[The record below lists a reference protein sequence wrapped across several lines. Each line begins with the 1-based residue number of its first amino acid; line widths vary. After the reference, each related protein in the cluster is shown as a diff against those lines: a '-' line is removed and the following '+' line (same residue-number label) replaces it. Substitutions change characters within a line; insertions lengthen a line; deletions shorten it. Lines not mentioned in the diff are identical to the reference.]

1 MRIVLMDI
9 FNQIATVKCET
20 PVHTAEKGRV
30 VKSRVAAKILK
41 RLSFHQKLHPL
52 QIAKK

>member
-1 MRIVLMDI
+1 MRIVMMNI

-20 PVHTAEKGRV
+20 PVHPAEKGRV
-30 VKSRVAAKILK
+30 DKSRVAAKIWK
-41 RLSFHQKLHPL
+41 RLSFHQKLYPL